1 MKIVSICGAQGEG
14 KTTVLNEL
22 KTLGYGVVERK
33 TSRSILADLDMTL
46 EEVNKYPPLTK
57 YFQNLIIERHS
68 QIFLKRAQAEHQMTP
83 DLFGNDIIFIERSF
97 ADIFT
102 YALMALGS
110 FNDYSDYMNEYYE
123 KCKVLQNKFDKVI
136 CLRGRVTEDA
146 QAESD
151 GVRSVNKHFI
161 RVVDSSIRRYA
172 SEMSPG
178 NYHEVNTPNL
188 AARVSSILDIAH
200 GVSV

>member
-22 KTLGYGVVERK
+22 KRLGYSVVERK
-33 TSRSILADLDMTL
+33 TSRSILSELDMSL

-68 QIFLKRAQAEHQMTP
+68 QIFLKRAQCEHQMTP
-83 DLFGNDIIFIERSF
+83 DLFGGEVVFIERSF

-110 FNDYSDYMNEYYE
+110 FNDYSDFMDEYYE
-123 KCKVLQNKFDKVI
+123 RCKSLQNRFDKVI

-146 QAESD
+146 HAESD
-151 GVRSVNKHFI
+151 GVRSTNKHFI
-161 RVVDSSIRRYA
+161 RLVDTSIRKYA
-172 SEMSPG
+172 SEMAP
-178 NYHEVNTPNL
+178 NIYHEVNTP
-188 AARVSSILDIAH
+188 ILETRISEILNIIN
-200 GVSV
+200 GGIE